1 MQKKYFEPDLVAE
14 INELRTNPKKY
25 AEKLNKYL
33 NYFHGNVLRV
43 PGREKEINTEEG
55 VQAYKEAIHFLTTRQ
70 EPLKPYTPSK
80 GLCRIG
86 IDFLKDI
93 RTLNPEESRKADS
106 EKIVDKYGD
115 YEGDLARATD
125 LGGEIPEY
133 VVVNVLISDGDARRT
148 QREALLSKDFTQVGV
163 AWGKHD
169 EYGHSTVIFTC
180 ATFENKVDPDDNGLV
195 EFTPYLKE
203 PEQPKPQPKPAPQP
217 VKEPEKPK
225 PAPEPKEKV
234 PPKVVSESYS
244 ERTVTKNGKTIKYMT
259 IKKTMSDGT
268 VKVENI
274 EKND

>member
-1 MQKKYFEPDLVAE
+1 
-14 INELRTNPKKY
+14 
-25 AEKLNKYL
+25 
-33 NYFHGNVLRV
+33 
-43 PGREKEINTEEG
+43 
-55 VQAYKEAIHFLTTRQ
+55 
-70 EPLKPYTPSK
+70 
-80 GLCRIG
+80 
-86 IDFLKDI
+86 
-93 RTLNPEESRKADS
+93 
-106 EKIVDKYGD
+106 
-115 YEGDLARATD
+115 
-125 LGGEIPEY
+125 
-133 VVVNVLISDGDARRT
+133 VLISDGDARRT

-225 PAPEPKEKV
+225 PAPAPPKEKV